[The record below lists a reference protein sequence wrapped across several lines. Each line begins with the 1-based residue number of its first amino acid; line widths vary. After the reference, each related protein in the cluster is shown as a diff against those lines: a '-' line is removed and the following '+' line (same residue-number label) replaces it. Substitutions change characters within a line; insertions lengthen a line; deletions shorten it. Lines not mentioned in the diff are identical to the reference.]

1 MTNAQCRMARAAL
14 DWTIQE
20 LALAAGVNY
29 STIVRFEGGA
39 NIYLRSRD
47 KIAIALGKGGVAFFT
62 AAGRVSVSIPDL
74 IKEKKVEV

>member
-20 LALAAGVNY
+20 LASAAGVNY

-39 NIYLRSRD
+39 NIHHSSRD
-47 KIAIALGKGGVAFFT
+47 KIADALGKGGAAFFS
-62 AAGRVSVSIPDL
+62 AAGRVSVSIPNL
-74 IKEKKVEV
+74 IKGK

>member
-20 LALAAGVNY
+20 LASAAGVNY

-39 NIYLRSRD
+39 NIHLRSQY
-47 KIAIALGKGGVAFFT
+47 KIAHALNKGGAEFFS
-62 AAGRVSVSIPDL
+62 AAGRVSVSVPDL
-74 IKEKKVEV
+74 IKGK